1 MKLFDII
8 AKWIVKT
15 IGNDSATATQT
26 QVGFVDVVVRELLMQ
41 IKVDL
46 AIDCD
51 LLELYCQD
59 PMYLRIL
66 PQVRHKLLQDLRSN
80 REELQQLIKGLH
92 SGTGFKIYDEAAPDG
107 AYKIGGIDV
116 PVYSVIKKQTPKPTK
131 LILLSQDDEVL
142 FEMIPPTDAEEE
154 SCCLI
159 GRNTPHSRHNDIDIQ
174 NGVVS
179 RNHATIIWRNSRW
192 EICSS
197 CSHTWLNRSY
207 LDALMAK
214 PLTKMQ
220 GKIFLDNPSY
230 SDSPYIKYRQEQ
242 L

>member
-1 MKLFDII
+1 MKLFDN
-8 AKWIVKT
+8 IVKWLVEK
-15 IGNDSATATQT
+15 IGNDSTATQT

-51 LLELYCQD
+51 MIELFCQD
-59 PMYLRIL
+59 KMCLQIL

-80 REELQQLIKGLH
+80 REELQLLIKGLQC
-92 SGTGFKIYDEAAPDG
+92 GTGFKIYDEAAPDG

-142 FEMIPPTDAEEE
+142 FEMFPPTEFDDER
-154 SCCLI
+154 CCLI
-159 GRNTPHSRHNDIDIQ
+159 GRNTPHSRHNDIDIR

-179 RNHATIIWRNSRW
+179 RNQATIIWRNNFW
-192 EICSS
+192 EICST
-197 CSHTWLNRSY
+197 CSHTWLDRSY

-220 GKIFLDNPSY
+220 GKIFFDNPFY